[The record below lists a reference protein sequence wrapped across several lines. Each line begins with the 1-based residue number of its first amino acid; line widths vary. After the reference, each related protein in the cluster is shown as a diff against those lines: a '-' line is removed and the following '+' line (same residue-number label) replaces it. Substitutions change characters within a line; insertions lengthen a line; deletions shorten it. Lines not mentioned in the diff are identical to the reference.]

1 MEYIENKTYRLEDVE
16 LLGVHSIFNNLSL
29 GILDIIYDINDEIL
43 PCWINDGEVES
54 LEYTQINY
62 ELNEYSE
69 EFEPC
74 FELFDNTYFL
84 SEFLKVRD

>member
-1 MEYIENKTYRLEDVE
+1 MEDIENNKYKLEDVE
-16 LLGVHSIFNNLSL
+16 LLGVHSIFNSLSL
-29 GILDIIYDINDEIL
+29 GILDIRYDIDYEIL
-43 PCWINDGEVES
+43 PCWINNGEVES

-74 FELFDNTYFL
+74 FKLFDNIYFL
-84 SEFLKVRD
+84 SEFLKVRG

>member
-16 LLGVHSIFNNLSL
+16 LLGVHSIFNSLSL
-29 GILDIIYDINDEIL
+29 GILDIRYDINDEIL
-43 PCWINDGEVES
+43 PCWINGGEVES

-74 FELFDNTYFL
+74 FKLFDNTYFL
-84 SEFLKVRD
+84 SDFLRVRG